1 MRRIA
6 LFGLAALSLAAG
18 PARAD
23 CTSDC
28 NAQYEAAM
36 AACQQAN
43 PDPSQVDPLQSC
55 MDQAQEAYGKC
66 IESCQA
72 SSN

>member
-1 MRRIA
+1 
-6 LFGLAALSLAAG
+6 
-18 PARAD
+18 
-23 CTSDC
+23 
-28 NAQYEAAM
+28 M